1 MNITD
6 QALDLA
12 DPGTATAPDEG
23 AHGDS
28 PDAAPDVAKK
38 AMKTPGLPVP
48 ADKTAVAMF
57 TAHRLDSIGHML
69 AHATERMQ
77 AARDTTGPQL
87 RAYHAVHIRR
97 HLAGALDNAHWLTD
111 HIRDHYPAE
120 AAELDAVRQN
130 VGLAQSLT
138 PEIKSATAALH
149 LLETTLHEMTHGVR
163 HAQQMEQPEPA
174 DVWEF
179 NADHAEKHLTGA
191 REHAGKLA
199 QHFRDNYPDVAQLLA
214 DLDQLVAGEEH
225 GDGDGDGPQ
234 HARYS
239 KGASMAQDGTQ
250 TITGQ
255 LELTP

>member
-1 MNITD
+1 MTTITE
-6 QALDLA
+6 QAFDLTGA
-12 DPGTATAPDEG
+12 DADESVVSAASDPG
-23 AHGDS
+23 
-28 PDAAPDVAKK
+28 AALEVAKK

-57 TAHRLDSIGHML
+57 TAHRLDQILHLL

-77 AARDTTGPQL
+77 AARAATAPQL

-97 HLAGALDNAHWLTD
+97 HLAGALVSAHWLTSN
-111 HIRDHYPAE
+111 IRDHYPAE
-120 AAELDAVRQN
+120 AAELEQVKQN

-138 PEIKSATAALH
+138 PEIKSATAAH

-191 REHAGKLA
+191 REHAGKLTA
-199 QHFRDNYPDVAQLLA
+199 HFRDNYPDVAELLTT
-214 DLDQLVAGEEH
+214 LDQLVSGTE
-225 GDGDGDGPQ
+225 DGDAGPQ

-239 KGASMAQDGTQ
+239 KGGASMAQDDDSQ
-250 TITGQ
+250 TISGQ
-255 LELTP
+255 LSA